1 MKTEQEILEM
11 RSTRLAK
18 LGVGSKEYQQ
28 AQLESFR
35 KWRDD
40 LFRVSSVVEQ
50 QTVNLLVVGSTPTR
64 GARFLT
70 EEMMMSNV
78 HDICLLIGAFNDMVG
93 LELEY
98 LESHNGISNDSQ
110 FAAIQGALGRNI
122 LSLLQ
127 EDNSKGYEAICK
139 DDAQWKK
146 LEDIFTKEGYVFKRI
161 A

>member
-1 MKTEQEILEM
+1 MKTGQEILEM
-11 RSTRLAK
+11 RSMLY
-18 LGVGSKEYQQ
+18 EN
-28 AQLESFR
+28 FR

-70 EEMMMSNV
+70 EEMMMGNV
-78 HDICLLIGAFNDMVG
+78 HEICLLIGSFNDMVG

-127 EDNSKGYEAICK
+127 EDDSKGYEAICK

-146 LEDIFTKEGYVFKRI
+146 LEDILAKEGYVFKRI